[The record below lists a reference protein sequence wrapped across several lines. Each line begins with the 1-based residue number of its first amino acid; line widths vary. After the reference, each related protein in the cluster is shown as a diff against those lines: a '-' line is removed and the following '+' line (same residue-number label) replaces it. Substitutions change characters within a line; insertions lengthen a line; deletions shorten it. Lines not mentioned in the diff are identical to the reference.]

1 MVCFIF
7 VRPGS
12 LETALGSA
20 SAAARAA
27 VLPLLLDAADLV
39 GGMSVVEV
47 AKRGDTASD
56 VGWMRRLEISFAG
69 A

>member
-1 MVCFIF
+1 MSFDLAQSVK
-7 VRPGS
+7 
-12 LETALGSA
+12 
-20 SAAARAA
+20 AA
-27 VLPLLLDAADLV
+27 VRFARDATESALLLDAADLV